1 MRLPWVLL
9 QEGHDGPAQEGGE
22 EEGEEGH
29 HQPPPPHQ
37 KGEPPRGEHPGEEE
51 EVEAVGQGGVAPK
64 AQAKAAQEGPFR
76 PGVRL
81 GHAPLKEEVGEEEEP

>member
-1 MRLPWVLL
+1 MAPPRREARRREKRGTTSPRLRTKRR
-9 QEGHDGPAQEGGE
+9 A
-22 EEGEEGH
+22 
-29 HQPPPPHQ
+29 
-37 KGEPPRGEHPGEEE
+37 PRGEHPGEEE